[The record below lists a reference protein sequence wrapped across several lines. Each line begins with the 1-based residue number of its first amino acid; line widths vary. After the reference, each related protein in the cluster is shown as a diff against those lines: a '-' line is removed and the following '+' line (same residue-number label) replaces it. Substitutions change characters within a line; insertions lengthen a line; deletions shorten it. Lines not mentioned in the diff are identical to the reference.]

1 EEPIELVTLRL
12 TATLPGET
20 PEISHEG
27 QSSEPVEQRDAS
39 FGGTFRETPVYERAS
54 VPAGAAIDGP
64 AIFEGGEST
73 VVVPP
78 SWRTTVDGWGT
89 IELRRQEQTRGSDD
103 TEGER

>member
-1 EEPIELVTLRL
+1 
-12 TATLPGET
+12 TLPGET

-27 QSSEPVEQRDAS
+27 KSPEPVEQRDAS

-78 SWRTTVDGWGT
+78 GWRTTVDGRGT
-89 IELRRQEQTRGSDD
+89 IELRRQEQTRGSND